1 MPLSLSD
8 LSERRSAPVAQ
19 LGAPGPDRPTLL
31 RCIKA
36 AIRVPDHGKLV
47 PFRLIEIPSA
57 ARDAL
62 GEALARRH
70 QELEPDVA
78 PKVLDKD
85 RTRFSFAPTVVA
97 VAARVVE
104 SPKVPRLE
112 QELTAGCVAFQ
123 LLQAV
128 AAEGFAGNWLTGW
141 AAYDPA
147 VARWFGLEPNELII
161 GFVHIGTARVD
172 VPERERP
179 DVTSL
184 LSEFNPDSIS
194 FTRD

>member
-85 RTRFSFAPTVVA
+85 RTRFSFAPIVVA
-97 VAARVVE
+97 VVARVVE

-141 AAYDPA
+141 AAYDPE

-184 LSEFNPDSIS
+184 LSEFNPDYIS

>member
-85 RTRFSFAPTVVA
+85 RTRFSFAPIVVA
-97 VAARVVE
+97 VVARVVE

-141 AAYDPA
+141 AAYDPE

>member
-1 MPLSLSD
+1 MSLSLSD
-8 LSERRSAPVAQ
+8 LSERRSVPVTQ
-19 LGAPGPDRPTLL
+19 LGMPGPDRATLL
-31 RCIKA
+31 RCIEA
-36 AIRVPDHGKLV
+36 AVRVPDHGKLV
-47 PFRLIEIPSA
+47 PFRLIEIPLT

-62 GEALARRH
+62 GAALVRRH
-70 QELEPDVA
+70 QELDPDIA

-97 VAARVVE
+97 VVARITDN
-104 SPKVPRLE
+104 PKVPRLE

-141 AAYDPA
+141 AAYDPE
-147 VARWFGLEPNELII
+147 VSRWFGLAANELIV
-161 GFVHIGTARVD
+161 GFVHIGTAKLE

-179 DVTSL
+179 DVASL
-184 LSEFNPDSIS
+184 LSEFDPDAIS